1 MARYSKSF
9 KSNVLRSILPP
20 LSRDL
25 AVVSQET
32 GVSVATLHAWLEQ
45 SGGAGSLT
53 RDSESLS
60 GSEKLRILVE
70 TASLNEFEIGEY
82 CRRHGLFA
90 EAVQRWRL
98 AAISAIEPSVSAS
111 KTKESRREDRIQRK
125 RILELEADL
134 ERKNRALAEA
144 SALLV
149 LEKKVREIWGAKAV

>member
-32 GVSVATLHAWLEQ
+32 GVSVATLHAWLQQ
-45 SGGAGSLT
+45 SGGASVT
-53 RDSESLS
+53 TSDSERLS
-60 GSEKLRILVE
+60 GSEKLRVLVE
-70 TASLNEFEIGEY
+70 TASLNEFELGEY
-82 CRRHGLFA
+82 CRRHGFYA

-98 AAISAIEPSVSAS
+98 TAISAIEPSGALKS
-111 KTKESRREDRIQRK
+111 KGPRREDRVQRK

-134 ERKNRALAEA
+134 DRKNRALAEA